1 MESAR
6 PRFWPWGCSPDPWL
20 RRLVLS
26 EHGAL
31 LGLGLAIGMVAA
43 LTAILPTLLSPG
55 AEVPTRSLAVTL
67 AGLLASG
74 MLWTWLA
81 TWLALRGQ
89 LLAALRN
96 E

>member
-1 MESAR
+1 MGLLAAVGFR
-6 PRFWPWGCSPDPWL
+6 RRLL

-31 LGLGLAIGMVAA
+31 LGLGLAVGIAAAAVAV
-43 LTAILPTLLSPG
+43 LPALLSPG
-55 AEVPTRSLAVTL
+55 THLPFASLALTL
-67 AGLLASG
+67 AAISLNGLL
-74 MLWTWLA
+74 WTSLA
-81 TWLALRGQ
+81 TRYVLRGN